1 MNNLGTGPSL
11 SPRFMDQ
18 VNKVRSPLK
27 IACYY
32 YRMVALRSMS
42 KKAIKSQSESS
53 KVASEAVANPRTVT
67 AFSSQDR
74 ILHLFGSTQKRPAIL
89 GSQHRPRRLPGS
101 HEVQLVV
108 TSSFWY
114 GGQLMFRGHITSEA
128 G

>member
-1 MNNLGTGPSL
+1 
-11 SPRFMDQ
+11 
-18 VNKVRSPLK
+18 
-27 IACYY
+27 
-32 YRMVALRSMS
+32 MVALRSMS

-101 HEVQLVV
+101 HEVHLVSGLLV
-108 TSSFWY
+108 RRPAHVSWPHHLRGWLAQAVSS
-114 GGQLMFRGHITSEA
+114 GRPA
-128 G
+128 A